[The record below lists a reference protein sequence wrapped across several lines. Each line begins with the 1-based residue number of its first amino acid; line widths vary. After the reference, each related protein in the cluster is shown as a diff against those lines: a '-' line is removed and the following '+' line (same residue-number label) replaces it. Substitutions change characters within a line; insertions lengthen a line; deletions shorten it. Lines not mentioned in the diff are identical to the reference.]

1 MLIPNKKFYLDSED
15 HVNREYQIVVIL
27 NSSKIHEVFDLQ
39 IKWFQNQNQAKAAV
53 FGKKFIYNKF
63 GCRLRVLVSKEWEIL
78 GFRDGY
84 NSELLNI
91 ERENFVIK
99 NQKLANLNYRV
110 YEHSMI
116 LEVELSDIFKHT
128 DFFTQKERHQIL
140 DDHIELLKFMIPKS
154 KQA

>member
-110 YEHSMI
+110 
-116 LEVELSDIFKHT
+116 
-128 DFFTQKERHQIL
+128 
-140 DDHIELLKFMIPKS
+140 
-154 KQA
+154 